1 MPLDQSRSRPS
12 PVAFANAAEAV
23 SHPHKASDLREVAR
37 LRELAAWYRDISERA
52 GNPRIWESRLQMA
65 DELDREADRLERQYL
80 DGSPLVAADA
90 PAETR
95 PLDPRTR
102 LLLEAPILPTLL
114 RLAWPNIA
122 VMLVMASTGLIET
135 WWVSRLGTDAL
146 AGIALV
152 FPLYMMMQMLSAG
165 AMGGGISSA
174 IARALGGGRR
184 EDAGALVLHAIIVNL
199 TIGIVCSVLV
209 IVFGPVLYRAMGGEG
224 ASLDAALRYSNVVFA
239 GTALVWLMNALAN
252 VIRGGGNM
260 WVPSVAICV
269 GVVLLVPLSPCMIF
283 GLGPFPAL
291 GIAGAG
297 VAVVVTTALTTLALG
312 WYIAMGRSVARFRWA
327 RLRWA
332 LFADIL
338 RVGGV
343 ASISTLQTNLTVL
356 LTTALV
362 GIAAGP
368 EAIAGYGTGNRL
380 EFLLVPLVFGLGA
393 PLVALVGTNIGA
405 GQKERALRIALIGG
419 VFAFGLSETVG
430 VAAAIWP
437 TAWLGLFDDHPRM
450 LAAGAA
456 YLRHVGPAFGF
467 FGLGLSLYF
476 ASQGAGRLLWPLSAG
491 LVRLVIAVG
500 GGWLAFSLTGTLDSV
515 FAALSAALVIY
526 GVMLSAAVAS
536 GVWFR
541 PRWPAI
547 FTYAMLAPRKL
558 TR

>member
-1 MPLDQSRSRPS
+1 MPLDQSRFRPN
-12 PVAFANAAEAV
+12 PFASANTV
-23 SHPHKASDLREVAR
+23 QRVGHPGKASDMREAAR
-37 LRELAAWYRDISERA
+37 LRDLAAWYRDISERA
-52 GNPRIWESRLQMA
+52 GNPRIWESRVRMA
-65 DELDREADRLERQYL
+65 EDLDREAHRLEREHIAAA
-80 DGSPLVAADA
+80 PAVAAA
-90 PAETR
+90 PAATP

-102 LLLEAPILPTLL
+102 ILLEAPILPTLL

-184 EDAGALVLHAIIVNL
+184 EDADALVLHAVVVNL
-199 TIGIVCSVLV
+199 AIGFACSVLV
-209 IVFGPVLYRAMGGEG
+209 LVFGPALYRALGGEG
-224 ASLDAALRYSNVVFA
+224 ASLDAALRYSNIVFA
-239 GTALVWLMNALAN
+239 GTAVVWLMNALAS

-260 WVPSVAICV
+260 WVPSLWICV
-269 GVVLLVPLSPCMIF
+269 GVVLLVPLSPFLIF

-297 VAVVVTTALTTLALG
+297 VAVVATTGLTALALG
-312 WYIAMGRSVARFRWA
+312 WYIAMGRSVAHFRLA
-327 RLRWA
+327 RLRWP

-343 ASISTLQTNLTVL
+343 ASISTFQTSLTVL

-405 GQKERALRIALIGG
+405 GQRERALRIALIGG
-419 VFAFGLSETVG
+419 AIAFGLSEAIG
-430 VAAAIWP
+430 LAAAIWP
-437 TAWLGLFDDHPRM
+437 TAWLGLFDNHPRM
-450 LAAGAA
+450 LESGAA

-491 LVRLVIAVG
+491 LVRLIIAVG
-500 GGWLAFSLTGTLDSV
+500 GGWLAFSLTGALDSV
-515 FAALSAALVIY
+515 FAALSAALVTY

-541 PRWPAI
+541 PLRPAL
-547 FTYAMLAPRKL
+547 FTNGMLMVRRP